1 MLETG
6 NYKVDTLEV
15 KCVGFE
21 QATVEFKTI
30 WEDRG
35 NVLRSPYFSI
45 FLVDNQ

>member
-1 MLETG
+1 MLEAG

-30 WEDRG
+30 WEEA
-35 NVLRSPYFSI
+35 SPYFFI